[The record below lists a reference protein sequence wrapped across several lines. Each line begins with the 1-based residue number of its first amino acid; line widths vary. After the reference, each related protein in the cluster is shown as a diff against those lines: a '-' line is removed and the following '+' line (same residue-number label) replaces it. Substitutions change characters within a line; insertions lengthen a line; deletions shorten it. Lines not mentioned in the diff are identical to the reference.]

1 MKTNLG
7 ETISNLRK
15 EKGMTQK
22 ELADQMNVTD
32 KAVSKWERNLSI
44 PDVASIPKLAGLL
57 GVSVEELMTSSVS
70 EPVSVPAPEWKR
82 ITDLILK
89 VIPLAMGVALFVT
102 SLLQVLDTHSAFGM
116 TGIALFCLALRGM
129 EK

>member
-1 MKTNLG
+1 MKSNLG

-44 PDVASIPKLAGLL
+44 PDVASLPMLAQIL
-57 GVSVEELMTSSVS
+57 GVSVEELMTSSVAG
-70 EPVSVPAPEWKR
+70 PVSTPEWKR
-82 ITDLILK
+82 IADLILK
-89 VIPLAMGVALFVT
+89 VLPLAMGVALFVT
-102 SLLQVLDTHSAFGM
+102 SLLQVLDSNSAFGM
-116 TGIALFCLALRGM
+116 AGIAIFCLALRNM